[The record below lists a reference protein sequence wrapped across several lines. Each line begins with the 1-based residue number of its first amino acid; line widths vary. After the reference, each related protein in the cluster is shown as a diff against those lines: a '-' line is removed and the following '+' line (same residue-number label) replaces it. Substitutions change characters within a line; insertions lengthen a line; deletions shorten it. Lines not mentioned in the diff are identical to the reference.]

1 LPIPSP
7 TPRASWGCSRRET
20 PLVDPVHW
28 GYLTLALTERG
39 ECDEPEEAI
48 TRSGCGPDLPP
59 LTYMGTPSCPARLH
73 LAQGRPEDALVDLLE
88 LDARDER
95 LGIEHLRIPWH
106 REAVDACL
114 AVDDTDRAVHFA
126 DRLLELARSRD
137 TPAARGRALS
147 ARGLASQGE
156 DRIDLLT
163 EGAALLGK
171 SPARLDSA
179 RAPVDLAAALRRDG
193 RPAQAREPLR
203 LGLDTARACGATA
216 LMRRAH
222 EDHVTAGAKPRRLQY
237 SGSSR

>member
-156 DRIDLLT
+156 DRIDLPPKGGLCSGSRRRGST
-163 EGAALLGK
+163 PLGRTSISAPRCAATVARHRRG
-171 SPARLDSA
+171 SHCGSGSTQPARA
-179 RAPVDLAAALRRDG
+179 AP
-193 RPAQAREPLR
+193 
-203 LGLDTARACGATA
+203 
-216 LMRRAH
+216 
-222 EDHVTAGAKPRRLQY
+222 PR
-237 SGSSR
+237 